1 MKQLFIFGSFILCL
15 CSLHAQTPFL
25 KIDAKPP
32 TQLKQGQS
40 FKLGAK
46 VLHNFTTEKT
56 GGISCTFLNASNH
69 TSVDGWFLNVFPF
82 QYFTTISNTPFETE
96 FTFTVPD
103 EYKGKFEII
112 LVAEANKI
120 KDSVHFV
127 VPVVK
132 K

>member
-1 MKQLFIFGSFILCL
+1 MKQLFVFGFFILSTCL
-15 CSLHAQTPFL
+15 LDAQTPYL
-25 KIDAKPP
+25 KINATPP

-40 FKLGAK
+40 FKLTTTVA
-46 VLHNFTTEKT
+46 HNFTIEKT
-56 GGISCTFLNASNH
+56 GGISCAFLNAATH
-69 TSVDGWFLNVFPF
+69 KSVDGWFLNVFPY

-112 LVAEANKI
+112 LVAEADKI

-127 VPVVK
+127 VPVINK
-132 K
+132 